1 MVRKHLETQI
11 NDYNLNS
18 TLIFL
23 QRNLLYFSIVLENYD

>member
-1 MVRKHLETQI
+1 MVRKHLQTQI
-11 NDYNLNS
+11 NDYNLHS